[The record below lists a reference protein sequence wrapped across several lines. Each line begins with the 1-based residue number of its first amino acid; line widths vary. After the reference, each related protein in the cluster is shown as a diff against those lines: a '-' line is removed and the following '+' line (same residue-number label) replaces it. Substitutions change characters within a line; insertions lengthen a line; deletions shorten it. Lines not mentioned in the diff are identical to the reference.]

1 MILAVLESRDGRE
14 RTEKVLEMKKCLAG
28 ISICG
33 LAFALILS
41 SAKADVSEIG
51 KKLYLENCAS
61 CHGTRGKGDGIM
73 TRYLKIRPADL
84 TTLARNN
91 KGVFPYKR
99 VSRVIDG
106 RKSVRAHGVANMPVW
121 GNVFKT
127 LKGAPKDPAK
137 AEEFA
142 AGRTATLTFFLAEM
156 QK

>member
-1 MILAVLESRDGRE
+1 VFA
-14 RTEKVLEMKKCLAG
+14 KKICMG
-28 ISICG
+28 GVSICG
-33 LAFALILS
+33 LVFALIVS

-84 TTLARNN
+84 TKLARNN

-106 RKSVRAHGVANMPVW
+106 RNTVRAHGETNMPIW

-127 LKGAPKDPAK
+127 LKGAPKDPVK

>member
-1 MILAVLESRDGRE
+1 MPFG
-14 RTEKVLEMKKCLAG
+14 KNYCLSG
-28 ISICG
+28 FVIVG
-33 LAFALILS
+33 VTFALHVLP
-41 SAKADVSEIG
+41 ARADVSEIG

-61 CHGTRGKGDGIM
+61 CHGTSGKGDGIM

-84 TTLARNN
+84 TKLARKNR
-91 KGVFPYKR
+91 GVFPYKR
-99 VSRVIDG
+99 VSQVIDG
-106 RKSVRAHGVANMPVW
+106 RRSVRAHGEANMPVW

-127 LKGAPKDPAK
+127 LSGAPKDPVK